1 MKKLFG
7 TDGIRG
13 IANKD
18 LTAEFVLTLGICAGN
33 LLQAEGTNEIIVG
46 RDPRL
51 SSDMLESALV
61 AGLCSAGMEVWETGV
76 ITTPAVALL
85 AKMTKRWGAMI
96 SASHNPFHDNGVK
109 FIAPDGFKIP
119 DELEMKIER
128 SLQEGRKKLARPT
141 NIGRRRTFSEG
152 KDIYLSFLKKQV
164 EVPLRGLKLVI
175 DCANGSTSS
184 FAPIL
189 FQELGVHTIPINAS
203 PNGLNINESCGSLHA
218 EKAGEVVVQNGA
230 DAGVA
235 FDGDGD
241 RAIFLSEKGE
251 VIDGDHILYILATHL
266 QEKKKL
272 RGPVV
277 ATIMSNRG
285 LEEALRERGIEMI
298 RVSVGDKYVAEK
310 MRELNANLGGEQSGH
325 IVLMDISPTGDG
337 LLTAIKTL
345 EVMLERGDALSR
357 IAFFPLYP
365 QKLFN
370 ARVKSKERWEENPQI
385 KEAINFAQSLIGEEG
400 RVHLRPSGTEPLIRI
415 MVEAKDPLLVDRI
428 GGYLQKVV
436 EENLG

>member
-13 IANKD
+13 IANED

-33 LLQAEGTNEIIVG
+33 ILKAEGTNQIIVG
-46 RDPRL
+46 KDPRL

-76 ITTPAVALL
+76 ITTPAIALL
-85 AKMTKRWGAMI
+85 SKMTKRWGAMV
-96 SASHNPFHDNGVK
+96 SASHNPFQDNGVK

-119 DELEMKIER
+119 DELEIKIEK
-128 SLQEGRKKLARPT
+128 SLQEGKKELARPT
-141 NIGRRRTFSEG
+141 HIGRRRIFSEG
-152 KDIYLSFLKKQV
+152 KEIYLSFLKK
-164 EVPLRGLKLVI
+164 EAKVPLRGLKLVI
-175 DCANGSTSS
+175 DCANGSASS
-184 FAPIL
+184 FAPAL

-218 EKAGEVVVQNGA
+218 ERAGEVVVQNGA
-230 DAGVA
+230 DAGVT

-251 VIDGDHILYILATHL
+251 VINGDHILYIFATYL
-266 QEKKKL
+266 QEKKQL

-277 ATIMSNRG
+277 ATVMSNMG
-285 LEEALRERGIEMI
+285 LEEALRKRGIKMV

-325 IVLMDISPTGDG
+325 IILMDISPTGDG

-345 EVMLERGDALSR
+345 GIMLERGEALSQL
-357 IAFFPLYP
+357 AFFPLYP

-370 ARVKSKERWEENPQI
+370 VRVKSKEGWEDNPQI
-385 KEAINFAQSLIGEEG
+385 KEAIKLAQSLIGREG
-400 RVHLRPSGTEPLIRI
+400 RVHLRPSGTEPFIRI
-415 MVEAKDPLLVDRI
+415 MVEAKDPLLVDRV
-428 GGYLQKVV
+428 GGFLQKVV
-436 EENLG
+436 EENLC